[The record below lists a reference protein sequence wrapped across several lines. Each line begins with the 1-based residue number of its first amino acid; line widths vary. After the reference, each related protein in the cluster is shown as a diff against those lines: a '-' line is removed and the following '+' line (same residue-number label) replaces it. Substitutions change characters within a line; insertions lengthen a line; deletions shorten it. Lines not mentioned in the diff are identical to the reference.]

1 MTIKAF
7 KGVILRSLRNPHFLL
22 LTAIILIGV
31 GVRLKN
37 FQTLPIDAHAMR
49 QTETESV
56 AYNFAFR
63 SANILLP
70 QQGLIRP
77 MENVNSYYFME
88 FPLYA
93 YMIAVLYKLFGWR
106 IVLARF
112 INLLLFIT
120 GVGSLHYFVEKFINK
135 NTALIAAFL
144 FTFTPASIFF
154 LGHAIHPDILSVT
167 TLLLALALYMKYVKS
182 KNNLFFLL
190 SLINLSLSVAT
201 RPFILI
207 VLPAF
212 LSLLWFH
219 KARLWEYIAISFG
232 SLFFYGLW
240 NLWEFWFRFRNN
252 YHWTT
257 SEKTWILGG
266 RAELFKKEVFVRQLL
281 LKNVTGEVIGKTISL
296 AAGLGVVSL
305 LLRRNRISV
314 FLFAWLM
321 GIPVYWLLVPNG
333 NIVHQY
339 YANVYIIPVI
349 LTAACGLVYT
359 YEKMKK
365 FVGGALS
372 TATFVPLALLI
383 IYNGIHTANHFFKFI
398 ITTDLPI
405 ANEIQKVV
413 PIDDKLVYLGN
424 NSVPFSLYH
433 RGGWMLGAAI
443 LDIEPSKEAIF
454 ATQKLGAKYIVEGKG
469 DTIISD
475 LELSKIK
482 EATDLVYSSS
492 LVNIYQFRE

>member
-1 MTIKAF
+1 MIMNSF
-7 KGVILRSLRNPHFLL
+7 KDLISRALRNPHFLP
-22 LTAIILIGV
+22 LTAIILVGL
-31 GVRLKN
+31 GVRLTN
-37 FQTLPIDAHAMR
+37 FHILPIDAHAMR

-63 SANILLP
+63 NANILLP

-93 YMIAVLYKLFGWR
+93 YMIAILYKLFDWH

-112 INLLLFIT
+112 INLALFTI
-120 GVGSLHYFVEKFINK
+120 GVGSLYYFVEKFINK
-135 NTALIAAFL
+135 NTALIATFL

-154 LGHAIHPDILSVT
+154 FGHAIHPDILSVT
-167 TLLLALALYMKYVKS
+167 TLLLALALYMRYVKS
-182 KNNLFFLL
+182 KNSLFFFL
-190 SLINLSLSVAT
+190 SLINLSISVAT

-212 LSLLWFH
+212 LLLLWFH
-219 KARLWEYIAISFG
+219 KARLWEYIAVFLG
-232 SLFFYGLW
+232 SIFFYGLW
-240 NLWEFWFRFRNN
+240 NLWEFWFRFHNN
-252 YHWTT
+252 YHWIT

-266 RAELFKKEVFVRQLL
+266 RVELFKKEVFVRQLL
-281 LKNVTGEVIGKTISL
+281 LKNVIGEVIGKTISL
-296 AAGLGVVSL
+296 VAGLGTLSL
-305 LLRRNRISV
+305 LLRRNRVSV

-321 GIPVYWLLVPNG
+321 GIPVYWFLVPNG

-349 LTAACGLVYT
+349 LTAACGLVYA

-365 FVGGALS
+365 FLGGMLS
-372 TATFVPLALLI
+372 AVVFVPLALLI
-383 IYNGIHTANHFFKFI
+383 VYNGIHTANHFFKFI

-424 NSVPFSLYH
+424 NSVPFSLCH

-454 ATQKLGAKYIVEGKG
+454 ATQRLGAKYIVEGKG

-475 LELSKIK
+475 QELSKIK
-482 EATDLVYSSS
+482 EATDLIYSSS
-492 LVNIYQFRE
+492 QVNIYQFRD